1 MATLEASWVLNH
13 ANPSFLWISFL
24 KKGIL
29 YEYIICN
36 MQWRDW
42 LIKYSLNKKRKKTF
56 RLLVLCIKIKF
67 TMDPLQ

>member
-1 MATLEASWVLNH
+1 MQ
-13 ANPSFLWISFL
+13 
-24 KKGIL
+24 
-29 YEYIICN
+29 YIICN

>member
-1 MATLEASWVLNH
+1 MQ
-13 ANPSFLWISFL
+13 
-24 KKGIL
+24 
-29 YEYIICN
+29 YIICN

-56 RLLVLCIKIKF
+56 SLLVLCIKIKF